1 MQGANGV
8 AGPAGVPGDA
18 AEAGDPGPQ
27 GPPGQRGEPVRN
39 TYTCDA
45 YADIQILVHQFCCLS
60 LTLHTDISCFP

>member
-1 MQGANGV
+1 MFTLCIHYVYTMFTLMFMCIQGPNGV

-39 TYTCDA
+39 TYT
-45 YADIQILVHQFCCLS
+45 
-60 LTLHTDISCFP
+60 